1 MSKHTASAGA
11 AGHKAGKRERG
22 GSHALIAESC
32 NERQENRK
40 RGGGKGA
47 GAADLAGEGRIMS
60 LMNRSAKDLTSGA
73 DLEVDLGSFLVG
85 HEIVAD
91 RYGQPVSEIS
101 SDTDEP

>member
-1 MSKHTASAGA
+1 
-11 AGHKAGKRERG
+11 
-22 GSHALIAESC
+22 
-32 NERQENRK
+32 
-40 RGGGKGA
+40 
-47 GAADLAGEGRIMS
+47 
-60 LMNRSAKDLTSGA
+60 MNRSAKDLTSGA